1 MDLDFVFIV
10 NYECPGCHV
19 GLEDRSNGLPTWY
32 RCPRCGRA
40 SQPPEHQRWD
50 RSTSSL
56 GSRTS
61 PLVTSSEIE
70 FAIAPE
76 APLPIRP
83 RPMAALPRTS
93 GVGTDNTRVILGI
106 GSFTSLLVFIFSLLS
121 SNTTLAILMAIA
133 FFVCLILLIGPSSRF
148 PRD

>member
-1 MDLDFVFIV
+1 
-10 NYECPGCHV
+10 
-19 GLEDRSNGLPTWY
+19 
-32 RCPRCGRA
+32 
-40 SQPPEHQRWD
+40 
-50 RSTSSL
+50 
-56 GSRTS
+56 
-61 PLVTSSEIE
+61 LVTSSEIE